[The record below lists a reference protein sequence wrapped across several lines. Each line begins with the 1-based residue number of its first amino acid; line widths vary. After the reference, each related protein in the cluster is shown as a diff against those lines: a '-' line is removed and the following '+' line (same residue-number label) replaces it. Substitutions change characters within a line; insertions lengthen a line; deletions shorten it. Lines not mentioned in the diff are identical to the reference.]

1 LDVEDGIRF
10 QSFEVKPDLAEPDYS
25 KVVRAGVSHS
35 NIKPTIANIK
45 NARSRISDRHHY
57 EYNNVERRRAD
68 RSRVDRQVVDRT
80 VEKDDL
86 QRQREEAQHLAKA
99 DLYAYELDAKHAVS
113 KKQQTLDHGK
123 KRRRDVVKG
132 KRVVK
137 RKYAKLK
144 DRSSEFLPVPS
155 GGAQHHPDAYIA
167 ALDKLEAQTKAN
179 MDVESR
185 EHRASVLRTAPSRIA
200 RITEEMPGL
209 LARQLAGQTS
219 RDADEMHTQWCR
231 YLNRALNSGDDLG
244 LTDEETKEARALL
257 VGFMPPKRKRKL
269 SDAAEAVAE
278 LL

>member
-1 LDVEDGIRF
+1 M
-10 QSFEVKPDLAEPDYS
+10 
-25 KVVRAGVSHS
+25 
-35 NIKPTIANIK
+35 
-45 NARSRISDRHHY
+45 
-57 EYNNVERRRAD
+57 
-68 RSRVDRQVVDRT
+68 
-80 VEKDDL
+80 
-86 QRQREEAQHLAKA
+86 
-99 DLYAYELDAKHAVS
+99 VS

-123 KRRRDVVKG
+123 KRQRDVVKG

-200 RITEEMPGL
+200 RITEDMPGL
-209 LARQLAGQTS
+209 LARQLAGRTS
-219 RDADEMHTQWCR
+219 RDADEKHTQWCR

-244 LTDEETKEARALL
+244 LTDKETKEARALL
-257 VGFMPPKRKRKL
+257 VGFMPPKRKRKR
-269 SDAAEAVAE
+269 SAAAEAVAE

>member
-1 LDVEDGIRF
+1 M
-10 QSFEVKPDLAEPDYS
+10 
-25 KVVRAGVSHS
+25 
-35 NIKPTIANIK
+35 
-45 NARSRISDRHHY
+45 
-57 EYNNVERRRAD
+57 
-68 RSRVDRQVVDRT
+68 
-80 VEKDDL
+80 
-86 QRQREEAQHLAKA
+86 
-99 DLYAYELDAKHAVS
+99 VS

-123 KRRRDVVKG
+123 KRQRDVVKG

-200 RITEEMPGL
+200 RITEDMPGL
-209 LARQLAGQTS
+209 LARQLAGRTS
-219 RDADEMHTQWCR
+219 RDADEKHTQWCR

-244 LTDEETKEARALL
+244 LTDKETKEARALCVILFFIYSSSISNDVKLFADFAPRATVAVLDPSAVLNLSSHNTVSPLPVSPSQVTCPKQSRGTIRRTSDLSTAL
-257 VGFMPPKRKRKL
+257 VIRKKFAVTAKCRNQLSKQKRWRVR
-269 SDAAEAVAE
+269 STSNR
-278 LL
+278 